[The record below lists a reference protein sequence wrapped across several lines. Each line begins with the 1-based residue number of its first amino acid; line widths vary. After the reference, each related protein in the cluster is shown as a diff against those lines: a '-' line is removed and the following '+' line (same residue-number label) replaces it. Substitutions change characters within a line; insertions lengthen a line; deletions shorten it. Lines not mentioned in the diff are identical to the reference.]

1 MRSSTG
7 KNLVVISQKLA
18 GEGVQEKKSLK
29 IMALNQSNPDDC
41 KLLHPLHLTSDF
53 ALTECDGFTCF
64 LVRILMHIYVWSK
77 KKSRLYLIM
86 QNYHFLPD

>member
-1 MRSSTG
+1 MTIQKYFRHFLCLSH
-7 KNLVVISQKLA
+7 IS
-18 GEGVQEKKSLK
+18 EDEKKSLK